1 MNKIIKRIFTLA
13 VTLCLGV
20 LPMLAQNA
28 KTGQAD
34 KILNGI
40 VIGSDGD
47 TPLAGV
53 VIHSKEN
60 PKEIATTDAN
70 GEYKFSVSPTTETVV
85 FEMMGYD
92 TKEIKV
98 ADTYL
103 FTLVTMIVQA
113 NALEES
119 VVVGFGTQKKRI
131 PRGCRPGGEAGG
143 SRDIL
148 LQPHDLVRRKYSG
161 THRPPDFG

>member
-1 MNKIIKRIFTLA
+1 
-13 VTLCLGV
+13 
-20 LPMLAQNA
+20 MLAQNA

-60 PKEIATTDAN
+60 PKEIATTDAH

-103 FTLVTMIVQA
+103 FTLVLCNT
-113 NALEES
+113 
-119 VVVGFGTQKKRI
+119 
-131 PRGCRPGGEAGG
+131 
-143 SRDIL
+143 
-148 LQPHDLVRRKYSG
+148 
-161 THRPPDFG
+161 

>member
-1 MNKIIKRIFTLA
+1 MPRCSSDAGAKREDRA
-13 VTLCLGV
+13 
-20 LPMLAQNA
+20 
-28 KTGQAD
+28 QAD

-85 FEMMGYD
+85 FEMMG
-92 TKEIKV
+92 V
-98 ADTYL
+98 
-103 FTLVTMIVQA
+103 
-113 NALEES
+113 
-119 VVVGFGTQKKRI
+119 
-131 PRGCRPGGEAGG
+131 
-143 SRDIL
+143 
-148 LQPHDLVRRKYSG
+148 
-161 THRPPDFG
+161 

>member
-60 PKEIATTDAN
+60 PKEIATTDAH

-119 VVVGFGTQKKRI
+119 VGSDSV
-131 PRGCRPGGEAGG
+131 PRRRNPSWVP
-143 SRDIL
+143 SR
-148 LQPHDLVRRKYSG
+148 R
-161 THRPPDFG
+161 